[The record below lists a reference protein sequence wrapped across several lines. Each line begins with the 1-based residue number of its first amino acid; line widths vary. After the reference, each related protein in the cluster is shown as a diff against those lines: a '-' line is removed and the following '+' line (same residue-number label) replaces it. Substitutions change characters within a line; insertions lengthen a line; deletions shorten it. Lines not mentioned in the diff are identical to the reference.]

1 MVLCSFIL
9 SRFVHGDE
17 LELLGFLMVGFWKGW
32 LFLCIWIWIFEV
44 YLMRCGFLFGFVG
57 CSAWLVVWMGVS
69 GGDWVC
75 GS

>member
-1 MVLCSFIL
+1 MYLDLDFWGVF
-9 SRFVHGDE
+9 DE
-17 LELLGFLMVGFWKGW
+17 
-32 LFLCIWIWIFEV
+32 
-44 YLMRCGFLFGFVG
+44 CGFLFGFVG